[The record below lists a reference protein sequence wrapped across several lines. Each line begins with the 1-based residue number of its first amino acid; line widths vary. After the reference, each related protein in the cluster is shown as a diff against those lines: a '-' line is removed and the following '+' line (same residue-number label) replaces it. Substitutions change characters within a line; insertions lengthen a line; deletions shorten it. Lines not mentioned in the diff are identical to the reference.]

1 MLAEDGIEFVCYY
14 IDDGFTG
21 VDSDRDDFQRLLT
34 DIHNGKVN
42 CVLVKDLSRLS
53 RNDWE
58 CKYYLQMLFVKMNV
72 RFISLELPKLDSF
85 KRPEGVYELDVSFQS
100 MYNENHCR
108 SEEHTSEL
116 QSRFDLVCRLLL
128 EINKCSR
135 HK

>member
-1 MLAEDGIEFVCYY
+1 M
-14 IDDGFTG
+14 
-21 VDSDRDDFQRLLT
+21 
-34 DIHNGKVN
+34 
-42 CVLVKDLSRLS
+42 LVKDLSRLS

-108 SEEHTSEL
+108 ETSIKVRGTLDKKREKGQFIGAFAPYGYL
-116 QSRFDLVCRLLL
+116 KDPEDYHHLVVNWVFPAPMSTKGSM
-128 EINKCSR
+128 E
-135 HK
+135 

>member
-1 MLAEDGIEFVCYY
+1 MLDEDGIEFVGYY

-85 KRPEGVYELDVSFQS
+85 KRPEGVYELDVSFPE
-100 MYNENHCR
+100 Y
-108 SEEHTSEL
+108 
-116 QSRFDLVCRLLL
+116 V
-128 EINKCSR
+128 
-135 HK
+135 